1 MIYTKNKLITVNSKY
16 GIQENGTMKSK
27 LLFNYK
33 NLLSDDEN
41 ILKSFI
47 TVINAQIPCSFYV
60 INALNNKLVIAGPT
74 ITTKTIYIS
83 YGNYNANTLI
93 TELES
98 KISLSGLT
106 MTVAINKINGI
117 LTFSSNGFLNYYFT
131 SASTILEILGTT
143 SSIIAPSTNYTCP
156 YPLNLL
162 GVKKLLIK
170 STKLSIHS
178 VSTVDYASSNIL
190 VTIPSDVSPF
200 SMISYTSQSDA
211 NKNLLNIRLINE
223 IDINIYDEN
232 NNYIDFNN
240 LDWTITLVIS
250 SEVNF
255 DELLNISW
263 DTIKNEQRQLLIDQ
277 MNNKNSLDLQQA
289 QLQPEEPQPEEPQ
302 SQPKEETQLEKEF
315 NILNYKK

>member
-1 MIYTKNKLITVNSKY
+1 
-16 GIQENGTMKSK
+16 MKSK

-41 ILKSFI
+41 ILKSFV
-47 TVINAQIPCSFYV
+47 TVLNAQIPCSFYV
-60 INALNNKLVIAGPT
+60 INSLNNKLVISGPG
-74 ITTKTIYIS
+74 ITTTTIYVS

-98 KISLSGLT
+98 KITTGGLT
-106 MTVAINKINGI
+106 MTITINKTNGI
-117 LTFSSNGFLNYYFT
+117 LTFSSNGFINYYFS

-143 SSIIAPSTNYTCP
+143 SSIIATSTNYTCP

-162 GVKKLLIK
+162 GIKKLLIR
-170 STKLSIHS
+170 STKLSIYS

-200 SMISYTSQSDA
+200 SMISYTSQSDV
-211 NKNLLNIRLINE
+211 NKNLLNIRSINE

-255 DELLNISW
+255 DEVLNISW
-263 DTIKNEQRQLLIDQ
+263 DTIREEQRQLLIDE
-277 MNNKNSLDLQQA
+277 MNNKNYID
-289 QLQPEEPQPEEPQ
+289 LQPEEQQQQEEPQ
-302 SQPKEETQLEKEF
+302 PQKEETQLEKEF

>member
-27 LLFNYK
+27 MLFNYK

-41 ILKSFI
+41 ILKSFV

-74 ITTKTIYIS
+74 ITTTTIYVS

-98 KISLSGLT
+98 KISAGGLT

-117 LTFSSNGFLNYYFT
+117 LTFSSNGFLSYYFT

-143 SSIIAPSTNYTCP
+143 SSTIATSTNYTCP

-170 STKLSIHS
+170 STKLSVHS
-178 VSTVDYASSNIL
+178 VSTFDYASSNIL
-190 VTIPSDVSPF
+190 LTIPSDVSPF
-200 SMISYTSQSDA
+200 SMISYSSQSEA
-211 NKNLLNIRLINE
+211 NKNLLNIRSINE

-240 LDWTITLVIS
+240 LDWTMTLVIS
-250 SEVNF
+250 SEINF
-255 DELLNISW
+255 DEVLNISW
-263 DTIKNEQRQLLIDQ
+263 DTIRNEQRQLYIDE
-277 MNNKNSLDLQQA
+277 MNKKYIDLQQE
-289 QLQPEEPQPEEPQ
+289 QTLEEPQTEEPPPIEE
-302 SQPKEETQLEKEF
+302 SQDEKELK
-315 NILNYKK
+315 ILNYKK

>member
-74 ITTKTIYIS
+74 ITTTTIYVS

-93 TELES
+93 AELES
-98 KISLSGLT
+98 KISVGGLT

-117 LTFSSNGFLNYYFT
+117 LTFSSNGFLSYYFT
-131 SASTILEILGTT
+131 SASTILDILGTT
-143 SSIIAPSTNYTCP
+143 SSTIATSTNYTCP

-178 VSTVDYASSNIL
+178 VSTFDYASSNIL
-190 VTIPSDVSPF
+190 LTIPSDVSPF
-200 SMISYTSQSDA
+200 SMISYNSQSDA
-211 NKNLLNIRLINE
+211 NKNLLNIRSINE

-240 LDWTITLVIS
+240 LDWTMTLIIS
-250 SEVNF
+250 SEINF
-255 DELLNISW
+255 DEVLNVSW
-263 DTIKNEQRQLLIDQ
+263 DTIRNEQRQLFIDE
-277 MNNKNSLDLQQA
+277 MNNKYIDLQQ
-289 QLQPEEPQPEEPQ
+289 EPQPQEEQQPQ
-302 SQPKEETQLEKEF
+302 PIEESQEEKELK
-315 NILNYKK
+315 ILNYKNNI

>member
-27 LLFNYK
+27 MLFNYK

-60 INALNNKLVIAGPT
+60 INALNNQLVISGPG
-74 ITTKTIYIS
+74 ITTTTIYVS

-93 TELES
+93 SELIS
-98 KISLSGLT
+98 KLASSGLT
-106 MTVAINKINGI
+106 MTITINRINGI
-117 LTFSSNGFLNYYFT
+117 LTFSSDGFINFYFT

-143 SSIIAPSTNYTCP
+143 SSTIATSTNYTCP

-170 STKLSIHS
+170 STKLSVYS
-178 VSTVDYASSNIL
+178 VSTYDYASSNIL
-190 VTIPSDVSPF
+190 LTIPSDVSPF
-200 SMISYTSQSDA
+200 SMISYNSQSDA
-211 NKNLLNIRLINE
+211 NKNLLNIRSINE

-240 LDWTITLVIS
+240 LDWTMTLVIS
-250 SEVNF
+250 SEINF
-255 DELLNISW
+255 DEVLNISW
-263 DTIKNEQRQLLIDQ
+263 DTIRNEQRQLFIDE
-277 MNNKNSLDLQQA
+277 MNNKYLDLQQEPPP
-289 QLQPEEPQPEEPQ
+289 QEEQQPQPIEE
-302 SQPKEETQLEKEF
+302 SQEEKELK
-315 NILNYKK
+315 ILNYKNNI

>member
-27 LLFNYK
+27 MLFNYK

-60 INALNNKLVIAGPT
+60 INALNNKLVIAAPS
-74 ITTKTIYIS
+74 ITTKTIYIP

-93 TELES
+93 TELVS
-98 KISLSGLT
+98 QFSIFVP
-106 MTVAINKINGI
+106 MTITINKINGI
-117 LTFSSNGFLNYYFT
+117 LKFSSNGFLNNYYFT

-143 SSIIAPSTNYTCP
+143 SSITATLSNYTCP

-170 STKLSIHS
+170 STKLSVHS
-178 VSTVDYASSNIL
+178 VSTFDYASSNIL
-190 VTIPSDVSPF
+190 LTIPSDVSPF
-200 SMISYTSQSDA
+200 SMISYNSQSDA
-211 NKNLLNIRLINE
+211 NKNLLNIRSINE

-240 LDWTITLVIS
+240 LDWTMTLIIS
-250 SEVNF
+250 SEINF
-255 DELLNISW
+255 DEVLNISW
-263 DTIKNEQRQLLIDQ
+263 DTIRIQQQQKLIDE
-277 MNNKNSLDLQQA
+277 MNKKYLDLQQEPPP
-289 QLQPEEPQPEEPQ
+289 QEQPPPIEE
-302 SQPKEETQLEKEF
+302 SQQEKELK
-315 NILNYKK
+315 ILNYKK

>member
-27 LLFNYK
+27 MLFNYK

-41 ILKSFI
+41 ILKSFV

-60 INALNNKLVIAGPT
+60 INALNNKLVIAGQT
-74 ITTKTIYIS
+74 ITTTTIYVS

-98 KISLSGLT
+98 KISAGGLT

-117 LTFSSNGFLNYYFT
+117 LTFSSNGFLSYYFT
-131 SASTILEILGTT
+131 SASTFLEILGTT
-143 SSIIAPSTNYTCP
+143 SSTIATSTNYICP

-170 STKLSIHS
+170 STKLSVHS
-178 VSTVDYASSNIL
+178 VSTFDYASSNIL
-190 VTIPSDVSPF
+190 LTIPSDVSPF
-200 SMISYTSQSDA
+200 SMISYNSQSDA
-211 NKNLLNIRLINE
+211 NKNLLNIRSINE

-240 LDWTITLVIS
+240 LDWTMTLVIS

-255 DELLNISW
+255 DEVLNISW
-263 DTIKNEQRQLLIDQ
+263 DTIRNEQRQLYIDE
-277 MNNKNSLDLQQA
+277 MNNKYIDLQQ
-289 QLQPEEPQPEEPQ
+289 EPQTEEQPPIEE
-302 SQPKEETQLEKEF
+302 SQDEKELK
-315 NILNYKK
+315 ILNYKK

>member
-60 INALNNKLVIAGPT
+60 INAINNKLVISGPG
-74 ITTKTIYIS
+74 ITTTIYVS

-98 KISLSGLT
+98 KITASGLT
-106 MTVAINKINGI
+106 MTIAINRLNGI
-117 LTFSSNGFLNYYFT
+117 LTFSSNGFISFYFT
-131 SASTILEILGTT
+131 SASTILDILGTT
-143 SSIIAPSTNYTCP
+143 SSIIATSTNYVCP

-170 STKLSIHS
+170 STKLSVHS
-178 VSTVDYASSNIL
+178 VSTIDYASSNIL

-200 SMISYTSQSDA
+200 SMISYTSNSDA
-211 NKNLLNIRLINE
+211 NKNLLNIRSINE

-240 LDWTITLVIS
+240 LDWTMTLVIS

-263 DTIKNEQRQLLIDQ
+263 DTIRMQQQQKLIDE
-277 MNNKNSLDLQQA
+277 MNKKYLDLQQE
-289 QLQPEEPQPEEPQ
+289 QEPQQEIPI
-302 SQPKEETQLEKEF
+302 KEESQLEKEL
-315 NILNYKK
+315 NILNFKK